1 MKNQGTLDKFVED
14 CTMAI
19 WNAPMAQDDYVM
31 KACRTALD
39 MVEGSKAL
47 SQELMDKFGRTV
59 SFGIGVH
66 CGSAVVG
73 NIGAEMR
80 MDFTAIGDTV
90 DTCARLEA
98 NAPAGKIYISRDVV
112 GRLGNRIRTT
122 SLGDGIVLKGKS
134 QKLEIFLLDGIAE

>member
-1 MKNQGTLDKFVED
+1 
-14 CTMAI
+14 
-19 WNAPMAQDDYVM
+19 
-31 KACRTALD
+31 

-47 SQELMDKFGRTV
+47 SQELLEKFGRTV

-90 DTCARLEA
+90 NTSARLEA

-112 GRLGNRIRTT
+112 ERLGGRIRTT
-122 SLGDGIVLKGKS
+122 SLGDGISLKGKS
-134 QKLEIFLLDGIAE
+134 QKLEIFLLDGIAEGESGTEVKI